1 MNAEAIL
8 ALFPSLSAL
17 SRAAR
22 DAILRDGR
30 VVVVPPGTV
39 LQSRGGICAGL
50 PLVATGEIQVRASR
64 EPTRSLLLYSVTR
77 GQTCVLTA
85 GCILSDDKPFAA
97 DAVATEKTT
106 ALVIPSETLRRL
118 FGAEPALR
126 ELVFST
132 VAGRLGDLLEVV
144 EDVAFARLDRRI
156 AEWLVG
162 ADAVALTHEEIAERF
177 GTARQVVSRLLG
189 EWQRRGWIRQERGK
203 IEVADGAALGN
214 LGDRPAKPDR

>member
-1 MNAEAIL
+1 MA
-8 ALFPSLSAL
+8 
-17 SRAAR
+17 
-22 DAILRDGR
+22 
-30 VVVVPPGTV
+30 VVPAGTV
-39 LQSRGGICAGL
+39 LQPKGGVCQGL
-50 PLVATGEIQVRASR
+50 PLVATGEIQVRATRDSS
-64 EPTRSLLLYSVTR
+64 RSLLLYSVTR

-85 GCILSDDKPFAA
+85 GCILSSNKPFAA
-97 DAVATEKTT
+97 EAVATEKTT
-106 ALVIPSETLRRL
+106 ALVIPAEALPKL
-118 FGAEPALR
+118 FAAEPALR

-156 AEWLVG
+156 ADWLVG

-203 IEVADGAALGN
+203 IEVLDAAALGN
-214 LGDRPAKPDR
+214 LGDSSAKPGG